1 MQFNS
6 EFNYALDFVKYTNKS
21 IFLTGK
27 AGTGKTTFL
36 RHLKDTTE
44 KNCIVV
50 APTGVAAINAGGVT
64 IHSMFNLPPM
74 NFVPTNQV
82 TDSYL
87 VNEIELKRKLRYRK
101 DKRKL
106 FQSIQTIIIDEIS
119 MVRSDLL
126 DAIDV
131 ALRFVRANQLP
142 FGGVQMVF
150 IGDMFQLPPVIQEN
164 EWMFLKEYYASPYFF
179 SAKVLQTIDF
189 ACIELQH
196 IYRQSDFYFIELL
209 NAVRNQ
215 SVNQQQL
222 EKLNATFQHN
232 FSNFSD
238 YITLTTHNYK
248 AQKINELELNKLTSF
263 SYSFTTEID
272 GDFKS
277 SMYPTDE
284 KIILKEGAQIMFIKN
299 DSDVEKSYYNGKL
312 AKVSSIYEDDDYGI
326 VIEVIFNDSQ
336 EKYRLKKE
344 TWKNIEYKID
354 EKNGETKENTVGTFT
369 QYPIRLAWSV
379 TIHKSQGLTFEKA
392 VIDASEA
399 FATGQVYVALSR
411 CKTLEGIILNSKIR
425 LDSIKT
431 DPRIIKFQQNI
442 WSEQKL
448 QEVLTSQ
455 KYEFAIENIINHLS
469 LFSVSY
475 QLEQWNQAIQKSE
488 HIDNEFCKSIYS
500 KLFKTIFDWNEVVVK
515 YKKSLYSLLEQFK
528 NEQISWNIIEEKTI
542 KGNAYFY
549 EILIQELIPPVLAHL
564 QDYKRKTK
572 IKTYLNEVY
581 DLLDELKFKKL
592 QLEKLQLIDL
602 LLFIPKLEKE
612 KHQEVE
618 NQLHQIDALEE
629 HTKDKK
635 QQKEKKEKRISNHL
649 KTYFLHKEGKSSK
662 EIAELVG
669 FTENTIIGH
678 LIRCYQEDLE
688 VSISEFLDAS
698 QIEFLKPIYDGL
710 ENKTLTDFYLKCE
723 EKFSY
728 TDLKWYLAYE
738 NKINPKIDAKEL

>member
-1 MQFNS
+1 MQFS
-6 EFNYALDFVKYTNKS
+6 DEFSYALDFVKYTNKS

-36 RHLKDTTE
+36 RHLKNTTD

-74 NFVPTNQV
+74 NFVPTKQV
-82 TDSYL
+82 VDSHL
-87 VNEIELKRKLRYRK
+87 VNELELKRKVKLRK
-101 DKRKL
+101 EKRKL

-119 MVRSDLL
+119 MVRADLL

-131 ALRFVRANQLP
+131 VLRFVRSNQLP

-150 IGDMFQLPPVIQEN
+150 IGDMFQLPPVLQDN
-164 EWMFLKEYYASPYFF
+164 EWNFLKEYYSSPYFF
-179 SAKVLQTIDF
+179 SAQVLQTIDF
-189 ACIELQH
+189 ACIELKH
-196 IYRQSDFYFIELL
+196 IYRQSDADFIDLL

-215 SVNQQQL
+215 SITHLQL
-222 EKLNATFQHN
+222 EKLNETFHPN

-238 YITLTTHNYK
+238 FITLTTHNYK
-248 AQKINELELNKLTSF
+248 AQKINELELNKLSSF
-263 SYSFTTEID
+263 PHSFTAEID

-277 SMYPTDE
+277 SIYPTDE

-299 DSDVEKSYYNGKL
+299 DSDAEKNYYNGKL
-312 AKVSSIYEDDDYGI
+312 AKVNSIFEDDDFGTI
-326 VIEVIFNDSQ
+326 IEVIFNDSQ

-354 EKNGETKENTVGTFT
+354 DKNGETKENTVGTFT

-392 VIDASEA
+392 IIDASEA

-425 LDSIKT
+425 LDNIKT
-431 DPRIIKFQQNI
+431 DPKIIEFQQRI
-442 WSEQKL
+442 WNEQKL

-455 KYEFAIENIINHLS
+455 KYEFAIENVINHLS
-469 LFSVSY
+469 MLSVSY

-488 HIDNEFCKSIYS
+488 NIEFEHCKSIHS

-515 YKKSLYSLLEQFK
+515 YKKGLNNLLEQF
-528 NEQISWNIIEEKTI
+528 NNQQINWNIIEEKTI

-549 EILIQELIPPVLAHL
+549 DILIQELIPPVLIHL
-564 QDYKRKTK
+564 QQYKRKSK

-581 DLLDELKFKKL
+581 DFLDELKFKKA
-592 QLEKLQLIDL
+592 QLEKLHLIDL
-602 LLFIPKLEKE
+602 PLFIPKKTEE

-618 NQLHQIDALEE
+618 TQLNEIDSSE
-629 HTKDKK
+629 DKK
-635 QQKEKKEKRISNHL
+635 QSKEKKEKRISNHL
-649 KTYFLHKEGKSSK
+649 KTYFLYKEGKNSK
-662 EIAELVG
+662 EIADLVG
-669 FTENTIIGH
+669 FTENTIVGH
-678 LIRCYQEDLE
+678 LIRCYQEDLD

-698 QIEFLKPIYDGL
+698 QLKFLKPIYESL
-710 ENKTLTDFYLKCE
+710 ENKTLTEFYLKCE

-728 TDLKWYLAYE
+728 TELKWFVAHE
-738 NKINPKIDAKEL
+738 NKNNLEKK

>member
-6 EFNYALDFVKYTNKS
+6 EFNSALDFVKYTNKS

-64 IHSMFNLPPM
+64 IHSMFNLPAM
-74 NFVPTNQV
+74 NFVPTNQI

-87 VNEIELKRKLRYRK
+87 VNELELKRKLKYRK
-101 DKRKL
+101 EKRKL
-106 FQSIQTIIIDEIS
+106 FQSLQTIIIDEIS
-119 MVRSDLL
+119 MVRADLL

-142 FGGVQMVF
+142 FGGIQMVF
-150 IGDMFQLPPVIQEN
+150 IGDMFQLPPVLQES
-164 EWMFLKEYYASPYFF
+164 EWRFLKEYYASPYFF
-179 SAKVLQTIDF
+179 SSKVLQMIDF
-189 ACIELQH
+189 ACIELKH

-215 SVNQQQL
+215 TINHQQL
-222 EKLNATFQHN
+222 EKLNATFQPN

-248 AQKINELELNKLTSF
+248 AQKINELELNKLTAIPH
-263 SYSFTTEID
+263 SFTAEIE
-272 GDFKS
+272 GDFKP

-299 DSDVEKSYYNGKL
+299 DSDAEKSYYNGKL
-312 AKVSSIYEDDDYGI
+312 AKVSSIYEDDEYGI
-326 VIEVIFNDSQ
+326 SIEVIFNDSL

-354 EKNGETKENTVGTFT
+354 DKNGETKENTIGTFT
-369 QYPIRLAWSV
+369 QYPVRLAWSV

-399 FATGQVYVALSR
+399 FAAGQVYVALSR
-411 CKTLEGIILNSKIR
+411 CKTLEGIILNSRIR
-425 LDSIKT
+425 IDTIKT
-431 DPRIIKFQQNI
+431 DSRIIEFQQNI
-442 WSEQKL
+442 WNEQKL

-488 HIDNEFCKSIYS
+488 VIDREECKKIHS
-500 KLFKTIFDWNEVVVK
+500 KLFKIIFDWNEVVVK
-515 YKKSLYSLLEQFK
+515 YKKSLNSLLEQFK

-542 KGNAYFY
+542 KGNEYFY
-549 EILIQELIPPVLAHL
+549 DVLIQELIPPVLVHL
-564 QDYKRKTK
+564 QEYKRKTK

-581 DLLDELKFKKL
+581 DLLDELKFKKN
-592 QLEKLQLIDL
+592 QLEKLNLIDL
-602 LLFIPKLEKE
+602 PLFVPKIKVDNI
-612 KHQEVE
+612 QEVE
-618 NQLHQIDALEE
+618 NQMNEVENLEE
-629 HTKDKK
+629 YKSEKK
-635 QQKEKKEKRISNHL
+635 QPKEKKEKRISNHL
-649 KTYFLHKEGKSSK
+649 KTYFLYKEGKNSK

-669 FTENTIIGH
+669 FTENTIISH

-688 VSISEFLDAS
+688 VSISEFLGAS

-710 ENKTLTDFYLKCE
+710 ENKSLTEFYFKCE

-728 TDLKWYLAYE
+728 TDLKWFIAYVTK
-738 NKINPKIDAKEL
+738 NNLKEEM

>member
-74 NFVPTNQV
+74 NFVPTSQV

-179 SAKVLQTIDF
+179 SAKVFQTIDF

-196 IYRQSDFYFIELL
+196 IYRQSDFHFIELL

-263 SYSFTTEID
+263 SYSFTAEID